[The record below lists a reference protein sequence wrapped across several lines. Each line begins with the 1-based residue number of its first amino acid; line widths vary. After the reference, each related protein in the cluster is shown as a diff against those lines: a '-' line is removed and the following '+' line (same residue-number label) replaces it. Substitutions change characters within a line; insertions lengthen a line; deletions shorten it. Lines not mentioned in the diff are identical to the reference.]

1 MVESALVFSI
11 YMAYVLVG
19 VVMFI
24 VIDRDKRIYCWY
36 KNKSSLALTFAVMT
50 FWPLF
55 VILRLRQPVSEKHTK
70 ALMSLEQGHSL
81 PEQPSQG

>member
-1 MVESALVFSI
+1 MVEVSTAFLL
-11 YMAYVLVG
+11 YMTYVLIG
-19 VVMFI
+19 VVAFI
-24 VIDRDKRIYCWY
+24 LVDKDKRIHCWY

-70 ALMSLEQGHSL
+70 ALMSLEQGHY
-81 PEQPSQG
+81 QPAQQNQE